1 MGMQKFVSIII
12 LTVIFI
18 FSVKGQIDSSG
29 IYKTADDFVAGKLT
43 FGGNRKMDKHRL
55 LLNNFFNR
63 PVITIRHNDTA
74 YNISRSDIYG
84 YRLQNGAEYRIVS
97 RQDLRILNANEYIII
112 YRRDI
117 THPPSGKTNVTNY
130 YFSVGPYSSVQ
141 SLTIKNLKK
150 AFSSNQPFL
159 EEIDGL
165 FKYNTELATYDKQH
179 NMYIINWIF
188 KKSME

>member
-1 MGMQKFVSIII
+1 MQKFVSIII
-12 LTVIFI
+12 LTAI
-18 FSVKGQIDSSG
+18 FSFSAKGQIDSSG

-74 YNISRSDIYG
+74 FNISRNDIYG
-84 YRLQNGAEYRIVS
+84 YRLQNGTEYRIAS
-97 RQDLRILNANEYIII
+97 RQDLQILNAKEYIII

-141 SLTIKNLKK
+141 SLTIKKLKK
-150 AFSSNQPFL
+150 AFSSNQLFL

-179 NMYIINWIF
+179 NMYMINWIF

>member
-1 MGMQKFVSIII
+1 MQRIVSIII
-12 LTVIFI
+12 LIAI
-18 FSVKGQIDSSG
+18 FSFPVNGQIDSSG

-43 FGGNRKMDKHRL
+43 FGGNHKMDKHRL

-74 YNISRSDIYG
+74 YKISRSDIYG
-84 YRLQNGAEYRIVS
+84 YRLQNGAEYRIAS
-97 RQDLRILNANEYIII
+97 RHDLRILNAAEYIII
-112 YRRDI
+112 YRRDV

-141 SLTIKNLKK
+141 SLTIKNIKN
-150 AFSSNQPFL
+150 AFSSNQLFVD
-159 EEIDGL
+159 EINGL

-179 NMYIINWIF
+179 NMYLINWIL